1 MKEEEEEEKML
12 KSRFD
17 DNIYSEFSK
26 QYNLKKN
33 DLIFPLFV
41 NENNNNNFQEL
52 SNMPGIFKI
61 SYNKVIQMVDKIIDH
76 GIDSLLLFGIPR
88 IRDNRG
94 KSAISKNGIV
104 QNSLQLIKSNFGSK
118 ITVITDVCVCQYNK
132 TGHCGLL
139 EKKDKK
145 AVVVNNDLTNELLA
159 KIALSHASAG
169 VDIVAPSSMMDGQ
182 VRKIRETLDSNGY
195 NKIKILSF
203 SAKQSSSLYKPFRS
217 ETFFDTGGSNEID
230 KSTYQVSYNNPIQ
243 IQREIELDIY
253 EGSDMVLIKPAIS
266 SLDLLYRIKK
276 FCKIPIVVQI
286 VSGEYSMIKAAS
298 KIGLIDEIW
307 FILNLIYSLKRAG
320 VDKIISYSSFNIS
333 KYLL

>member
-1 MKEEEEEEKML
+1 ML
-12 KSRFD
+12 TV
-17 DNIYSEFSK
+17 DNIYYEFSK
-26 QYNLKKN
+26 QFNLKKG

-41 NENNNNNFQEL
+41 DENNNFQEL
-52 SNMPGIFKI
+52 SYMPGIFKI
-61 SYNKVIQMVDKIIDH
+61 SYDKIIQVVDKIVDH
-76 GIDSLLLFGIPR
+76 GIDSLLLFGIPKL
-88 IRDNRG
+88 RDNRG
-94 KSAISKNGIV
+94 KSSISKNGIV
-104 QNSLQLIKSNFGSK
+104 QSSLQLIKSNFGSK

-139 EKKDKK
+139 EENKK
-145 AVVVNNDLTNELLA
+145 VVNNDLTIELLS

-169 VDIVAPSSMMDGQ
+169 VDVVAPSSMMDGQ
-182 VRKIRETLDSNGY
+182 VGKIRETLDSNGY

-217 ETFFDTGGSNEID
+217 ETFFDTGVNEID
-230 KSTYQVSYNNPIQ
+230 KSTYQVSYNNPRQ
-243 IQREIELDIY
+243 IQREIEMDIY

-266 SLDLLYRIKK
+266 SLDLVYGIKK

-298 KIGLIDEIW
+298 KIGILDETY

-320 VDKIISYSSFNIS
+320 VGKIISYSSFNIS

>member
-1 MKEEEEEEKML
+1 ML
-12 KSRFD
+12 RF
-17 DNIYSEFSK
+17 DNIYCEFSK
-26 QYNLKKN
+26 KFNLKKN

-41 NENNNNNFQEL
+41 DENNNFQEL
-52 SNMPGIFKI
+52 SYLPGIFKI
-61 SYNKVIQMVDKIIDH
+61 PYDKIIQIVDEIVDN
-76 GIDSLLLFGIPR
+76 GIQSLILFGIPR
-88 IRDNRG
+88 LRDNRG
-94 KSAISKNGIV
+94 ESSFSKNGVV
-104 QNSLQLIKSNFGSK
+104 QKSLQLVKSNFGNK

-139 EKKDKK
+139 EKDKK
-145 AVVVNNDLTNELLA
+145 VVNNDLTVELLSQ
-159 KIALSHASAG
+159 IALSHARAG

-182 VRKIRETLDSNGY
+182 VKKIREILDENGY

-217 ETFFDTGGSNEID
+217 ETFFDTSANEID
-230 KSTYQVSYNNPIQ
+230 KSTYQVSYNNPRQ
-243 IQREIELDIY
+243 IHREIEMDIY
-253 EGSDMVLIKPAIS
+253 EGADMVMIKPAIS
-266 SLDLLYRIKK
+266 SLDLVYRIKK
-276 FCKIPIVVQI
+276 LCKIPIVVQI

-298 KIGLIDEIW
+298 KIGLLDETY

>member
-1 MKEEEEEEKML
+1 ML
-12 KSRFD
+12 RF
-17 DNIYSEFSK
+17 DNIYCEFSK
-26 QYNLKKN
+26 KFNLKKN

-41 NENNNNNFQEL
+41 DENNNFQEL
-52 SNMPGIFKI
+52 SYLPGIFKI
-61 SYNKVIQMVDKIIDH
+61 SSDKIIRIVDEIVDN
-76 GIDSLLLFGIPR
+76 GIHSLILFGIPR
-88 IRDNRG
+88 LRDHRG
-94 KSAISKNGIV
+94 QSSFSKNGVV
-104 QNSLQLIKSNFGSK
+104 QKSLQLIKSNFGNK

-139 EKKDKK
+139 EKNKK
-145 AVVVNNDLTNELLA
+145 VVNNDLTIELLSQ
-159 KIALSHASAG
+159 IALSHARAG

-182 VRKIRETLDSNGY
+182 VQKIREILDENGY

-217 ETFFDTGGSNEID
+217 ETFFDTSANEID
-230 KSTYQVSYNNPIQ
+230 KSTYQVSYNNPRQ
-243 IQREIELDIY
+243 IHREIEMDIY
-253 EGSDMVLIKPAIS
+253 EGADMVMIKPAIS
-266 SLDLLYRIKK
+266 SLDLVYRIKK
-276 FCKIPIVVQI
+276 LCKIPIVVQI

-298 KIGLIDEIW
+298 KVGFIDETY